1 MSRSGSSE
9 WTRSGSVK
17 PDFTEPELDPLGS
30 LLSGSYLWFLRAFSR
45 LLSWKHLLLLHLLLL
60 HLLLHLLL
68 LRLPRNA
75 KRLRTSAAL
84 RTKVEVTMMMT
95 VMMVLDQQVSCD
107 SAAGGAGRL

>member
-9 WTRSGSVK
+9 WTSSGSVK

-60 HLLLHLLL
+60 
-68 LRLPRNA
+68 RLPRNA

-95 VMMVLDQQVSCD
+95 VIMVLD
-107 SAAGGAGRL
+107 